1 MKHII
6 FDFDG
11 TIVQSKNLTI
21 DIYNEIAAKHNY
33 KLIEK
38 NEIPYLSS
46 LSISQ
51 RSKYLK
57 VPLWKLPSLVNEVRK
72 KYKQRILKIPT
83 VNGVPE
89 VIKELHKLGYQLG
102 IISTNDKKNIIQ
114 YLSKHRIKHINKVFC
129 STNIFGK
136 HRLIYKYLNHFKIK
150 KENVIYIGDEIRD
163 IEACKKAK
171 IKIMCVSWGFD
182 ARKLLEKGK
191 PEYIIDHPQQ
201 IKEVMTRQLI

>member
-21 DIYNEIAAKHNY
+21 DIYNELAAKHNY
-33 KLIEK
+33 KLIKKE
-38 NEIPYLSS
+38 EIAYLSS
-46 LSISQ
+46 LSIPQ

-57 VPLWKLPSLVNEVRK
+57 VPLWKLPRLVNEVRK
-72 KYKQRILKIPT
+72 KYKQRILKVPT

-114 YLSKHRIKHINKVFC
+114 YLSKHRIKHISKVIC
-129 STNIFGK
+129 STNVFGK

-171 IKIMCVSWGFD
+171 IKIICVSWGFD
-182 ARKLLEKGK
+182 ARRLLEQGK
-191 PEYIIDHPQQ
+191 PEYIVDHPQQ
-201 IKEVMTRQLI
+201 IKEIMIKQTI

>member
-11 TIVQSKNLTI
+11 TIVQSKSLTI
-21 DIYNEIAAKHNY
+21 DIYNELAAKYNY

-38 NEIPYLSS
+38 DEIPYLSS
-46 LSISQ
+46 LSIPQ

-114 YLSKHRIKHINKVFC
+114 YLSKHRIKHISKVFC
-129 STNIFGK
+129 STNVFGK

-171 IKIMCVSWGFD
+171 IKIICVSWGFD
-182 ARKLLEKGK
+182 ARRLLEQGK
-191 PEYIIDHPQQ
+191 PEYIVDHPQQ
-201 IKEVMTRQLI
+201 IKEIMIKQI